1 MENFEV
7 HRFVATA
14 LDPLHIGTGGQR
26 LGRVDLTVV
35 RETVTGVPKIP
46 GTSISGAVKFYLDLA
61 LRSSG
66 EKTEICASTAG
77 NFLENHD
84 RSKCP
89 VCTLFGFT
97 TQKLSAQ
104 GIAQFSDGI
113 LLAYPVNTLTGPVW
127 ITTAPRLNSLCGIG
141 NGVDDLND
149 EYMPV
154 SPEVIAKNSP
164 AELGKSL
171 NFGWVL
177 LKQSEAAPLNYFDE
191 LISVGLEQKYAE
203 RMIIVSEWL
212 FAQLVN
218 SNMEVRTSVVI
229 DPETGAASQKGL
241 FTYEA
246 VARGALFCLD
256 ITVSDYK
263 NGWEGVETSSTPM
276 EVLRRAFPGLR
287 AVGMGGMTSRGFG
300 RLALAELRKKEA

>member
-7 HRFVATA
+7 HHFVATA

-35 RETVTGVPKIP
+35 RESVTGVPKIP
-46 GTSISGAVKFYLDLA
+46 GTSLSGALKFYLDLA
-61 LRSSG
+61 MRCNG
-66 EKTEICASTAG
+66 EKSEICASTAG
-77 NFLENHD
+77 NFLKNHN
-84 RSKCP
+84 RSQCP

-97 TQKLSAQ
+97 TKELSAQ
-104 GIAQFSDGI
+104 GIAQFSDGV

-141 NGVDDLND
+141 NGVDDIND
-149 EYMPV
+149 EYAPV
-154 SPEVIAKNSP
+154 SPTVFAKNP
-164 AELGKSL
+164 LGKAL

-177 LKQSEAAPLNYFDE
+177 LKQSEGHSHDYLSE
-191 LISVGLEQKYAE
+191 LVSTGIEQKYAE
-203 RMIIVSEWL
+203 RMVIVSEWI

-256 ITVSDYK
+256 ITVNDY
-263 NGWEGVETSSTPM
+263 NSCWAGVSSVSTPM
-276 EVLRRAFPGLR
+276 DVLRRAFPGLR
-287 AVGMGGMTSRGFG
+287 SVGMGGMTSRGFG
-300 RLALAELRKKEA
+300 RLALEELGKKEA